1 MEIYK
6 KYLEKKH
13 RENDNIS
20 NKIDRIENNN
30 GRKINNDDDKNS
42 DDKKSCMKRIEK
54 TCKEYIN
61 YFRNCL
67 VKKSR
72 NTVGELNKSIAG
84 ENINKKYINKIS
96 INKVEKK
103 QFSKARFSK
112 ECFIKEFNK
121 VINKEYIK
129 EYAGKNKYFL
139 VKAALIVLLVVA
151 VTIQGGIE
159 ALTLPLKEVTINDN
173 GSVISV
179 KTRKLTVGEV
189 LEQNGINLLPEDYIS
204 PSTGEKLLA
213 GAINEIY
220 IKRAVPVYI

>member
-129 EYAGKNKYFL
+129 EYAGKKQVFPCKSRVNCFACGCCYN
-139 VKAALIVLLVVA
+139 
-151 VTIQGGIE
+151 TGGNRS
-159 ALTLPLKEVTINDN
+159 INFAIK
-173 GSVISV
+173 GS
-179 KTRKLTVGEV
+179 
-189 LEQNGINLLPEDYIS
+189 Y
-204 PSTGEKLLA
+204 
-213 GAINEIY
+213 Y
-220 IKRAVPVYI
+220 